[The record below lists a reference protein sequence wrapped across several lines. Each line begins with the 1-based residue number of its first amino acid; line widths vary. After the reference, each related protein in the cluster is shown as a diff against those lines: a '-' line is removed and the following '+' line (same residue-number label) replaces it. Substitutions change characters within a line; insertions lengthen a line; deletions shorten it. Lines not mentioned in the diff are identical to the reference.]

1 MWFIADRR
9 AGPASAR
16 VAVPAVVPVTI
27 AVAWAGLL
35 VAELADAPMSH
46 DALAGGSL
54 PLGVAFGIFG
64 VAWVAMVVA
73 MMLPPGYPM
82 VRAFAAAAADLP
94 NRTARVAPFLVGYVA
109 VWTMFGFA
117 LFAGDLGDP
126 RLTGRL
132 LGPRH
137 RPCTAYQPGP
147 IIAGAFQLTERK
159 RRCLSRC
166 REPAAFLRHH
176 DPQSVAGSVRGV
188 ALRLGV
194 AYGAHCLSSCWAL
207 MLAVFALGSPEL
219 AWMALFG
226 GVMVYEKIGR
236 HSQAVARLAGAT
248 LLVASVVVALS

>member
-1 MWFIADRR
+1 
-9 AGPASAR
+9 
-16 VAVPAVVPVTI
+16 
-27 AVAWAGLL
+27 
-35 VAELADAPMSH
+35 
-46 DALAGGSL
+46 
-54 PLGVAFGIFG
+54 
-64 VAWVAMVVA
+64 MVVA

-117 LFAGDLGDP
+117 LFAGDLGIHASLDGSSVHDTGHAL
-126 RLTGRL
+126 LTSQVL
-132 LGPRH
+132 
-137 RPCTAYQPGP
+137 

-159 RRCLSRC
+159 RRCLPRC

-176 DPQSVAGSVRGV
+176 DPQSGAGSVRGV

-226 GVMVYEKIGR
+226 GVMVYEKIRR